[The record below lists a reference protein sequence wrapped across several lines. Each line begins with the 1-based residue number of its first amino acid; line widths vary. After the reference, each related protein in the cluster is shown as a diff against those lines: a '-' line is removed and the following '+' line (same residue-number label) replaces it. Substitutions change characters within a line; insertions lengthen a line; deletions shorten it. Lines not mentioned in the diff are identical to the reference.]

1 MKKFASVLR
10 IMTIP
15 PLMALFL
22 LTILL
27 FKQQMNIFT
36 FIILLLFLAIF
47 PSLSYLIEKVFKI
60 YKKISKEENDR
71 VCYRNLAIII
81 SLISYTIIFVFVLF
95 NNYSTLVKQLVSTYF
110 LSGILMFIS
119 TFALKVKSSGHM
131 CGFSGPV
138 TFLSVT
144 ISYYF
149 LLLYLLIILVIW
161 SSLKLKRHTIIEI
174 ILGFFIPIISFLISY
189 FVLFKEQK

>member
-1 MKKFASVLR
+1 MKKFAAVLR
-10 IMTIP
+10 VITIP
-15 PLMALFL
+15 PIMALL
-22 LTILL
+22 LLAILL
-27 FKQQMNIFT
+27 FKQQINILT

-47 PSLSYLIEKVFKI
+47 PSLSYLIEKTFKI

-71 VCYRNLAIII
+71 VCYRNLAIIM
-81 SLISYTIIFVFVLF
+81 SLISYTIIFILVLF
-95 NNYSTLVKQLVSTYF
+95 NNYSILVKQLVSTYF

-119 TFALKVKSSGHM
+119 TFAFKIKASGHM

-174 ILGFFIPIISFLISY
+174 ILGFLIPIISFLISY
-189 FVLFKEQK
+189 FIIFK